1 MTRILIIGATSMI
14 AEHTARLWG
23 SKEVEFVLVAKDT
36 KKLAAVAADLE
47 VRTGAKTEQI
57 IMDFTSPK
65 EIKAT
70 MTRVFN
76 KPVDTALIAQG
87 ALTRQT
93 DAKEPS
99 VIFDSVAINAA
110 SPAMFAESIATG
122 FEAQGYGRCGI
133 IGSVAGERGRG
144 DLYVYGASKA
154 FLEKFVEGL
163 NNRFNSKKIRFMIIK
178 PGPVAT
184 PMISPGTQM
193 ARITAK
199 PDTVAKIIVNGLA
212 KGKRKVFAPKL
223 WSLIAFVMRSMPA
236 FVFDRVKV

>member
-23 SKEVEFVLVAKDT
+23 NKDVEFVLIAKDA
-36 KKLAAVAADLE
+36 KKLAGVAADLE

-65 EIKAT
+65 EVKAT
-70 MTRVFN
+70 MARVF
-76 KPVDTALIAQG
+76 KQQVDTALIAQG
-87 ALTRQT
+87 VLTRQK
-93 DAKEPS
+93 DAKETS

-110 SPAMFAESIATG
+110 SPAMFAECIATG
-122 FEAQGYGRCGI
+122 FEAQGFGRCGI

-144 DLYVYGASKA
+144 DLYIYGASKA

-193 ARITAK
+193 AAITAK
-199 PDTVAKIIVNGLA
+199 PETVAKIIVRGLA
-212 KGKRKVFAPKL
+212 NGKRKVFAPKF
-223 WSLIAFVMRSMPA
+223 WSLIAFIMRSMPA
-236 FVFDRVKV
+236 FVFDRVKI

>member
-23 SKEVEFVLVAKDT
+23 NKDVEFVLIAKDA
-36 KKLAAVAADLE
+36 KKLAGVAADLE

-70 MTRVFN
+70 MARVF
-76 KPVDTALIAQG
+76 KKTVDTALIAQG
-87 ALTRQT
+87 VLTRQK
-93 DAKEPS
+93 DAKDAS
-99 VIFDSVAINAA
+99 VIFDSVSINAA
-110 SPAMFAESIATG
+110 SPAMFAECIATG
-122 FEAQGYGRCGI
+122 FEDQGFGRCGI

-184 PMISPGTQM
+184 PMISPGPQM
-193 ARITAK
+193 AAITAK
-199 PDTVAKIIVNGLA
+199 PETVARIIVRGLA
-212 KGKRKVFAPKL
+212 KGKRKVFAPKF
-223 WSLIAFVMRSMPA
+223 WALIAFVMRSMPA

>member
-23 SKEVEFVLVAKDT
+23 SKDVEFVLVAKDA
-36 KKLAAVAADLE
+36 KKLSAVASDLE

-70 MTRVFN
+70 MARVF
-76 KPVDTALIAQG
+76 KQRVHTALIAQG
-87 ALTRQT
+87 VLTRQE
-93 DAKEPS
+93 DAREPS
-99 VIFDSVAINAA
+99 VIFDSIAINAA
-110 SPAMFAESIATG
+110 SPAMFAESIASG
-122 FEAQGYGRCGI
+122 FEAQGFGRCGI

-144 DLYVYGASKA
+144 DLYVYGSSKA
-154 FLEKFVEGL
+154 FLESFVEGL

-184 PMISPGTQM
+184 PMVSQGTQLR
-193 ARITAK
+193 AITAK
-199 PDTVAKIIVNGLA
+199 PETVAKIIVAGLA
-212 KGKRKVFAPKL
+212 KGKRKVFAP
-223 WSLIAFVMRSMPA
+223 AFWAPLAWVIRTLPA
-236 FVFDRVKV
+236 FIFDRIKA

>member
-1 MTRILIIGATSMI
+1 MTRILIVGATSMI
-14 AEHTARLWG
+14 AEYTARLWG
-23 SKEVEFVLVAKDT
+23 GKDVEFVLIAKDA
-36 KKLAAVAADLE
+36 KKLAGVAADLE
-47 VRTGAKTEQI
+47 IRTGATCEQI

-70 MTRVFN
+70 MARVF
-76 KPVDTALIAQG
+76 KRDVHTALIAQG
-87 ALTRQT
+87 VLTRQK
-93 DAKEPS
+93 DAKDAA

-110 SPAMFAESIATG
+110 SPAMFAEAIASG
-122 FEAQGYGRCGI
+122 FEAQGFGRCGI

-193 ARITAK
+193 AAITAK
-199 PDTVAKIIVNGLA
+199 PETVAKIIVKGLA
-212 KGKRKVFAPKL
+212 KGKRKVFAPKF
-223 WSLIAFVMRSMPA
+223 WALISFVMRSMPA
-236 FVFDRVKV
+236 FVFDRIKI

>member
-1 MTRILIIGATSMI
+1 MTRILIIGATSLI

-23 SKEVEFVLVAKDT
+23 AKDVEFVLVAKDA
-36 KKLAAVAADLE
+36 KKLASVAGDLE

-65 EIKAT
+65 EVKAT
-70 MTRVFN
+70 MARVF
-76 KPVDTALIAQG
+76 KQPVHTALIAQG
-87 ALTRQT
+87 VLTRQH
-93 DAKEPS
+93 DAKETS
-99 VIFDSVAINAA
+99 VIFDSVAINAS
-110 SPAMFAESIATG
+110 SPAMFAESIANG
-122 FEAQGYGRCGI
+122 FEAQGFGRCGI

-154 FLEKFVEGL
+154 FLETFVEGL

-184 PMISPGTQM
+184 PMVSPGTQR
-193 ARITAK
+193 AAITAK
-199 PDTVAKIIVNGLA
+199 PETVARIIVKGLA

-223 WSLIAFVMRSMPA
+223 WAPAALIIRSLPA
-236 FVFDRVKV
+236 FVFDRIKV

>member
-14 AEHTARLWG
+14 AEYTARLWG
-23 SKEVEFVLVAKDT
+23 NKDVEFVLVAKDS

-47 VRTGAKTEQI
+47 IRTGAKTEQI

-70 MTRVFN
+70 MARVF
-76 KPVDTALIAQG
+76 KKDVDTALIAQG
-87 ALTRQT
+87 VLTRQK
-93 DAKEPS
+93 DAKETS
-99 VIFDSVAINAA
+99 VIFDSVAINAS

-122 FEAQGYGRCGI
+122 FEAQGFGRCGI

-154 FLEKFVEGL
+154 FLETFVEGL

-193 ARITAK
+193 ASITAK
-199 PDTVAKIIVNGLA
+199 PETVAKIIVRGLA
-212 KGKRKVFAPKL
+212 KGKRKVFAPKF
-223 WSLIAFVMRSMPA
+223 WAFASVIIRSLPA
-236 FVFDRVKV
+236 FVFDRIKV